1 MWAQS
6 TMCTVV
12 SGKAPARHEHNLAAI
27 STAFTHQ
34 LHGQNFCEEHKQTR
48 ENTISFR
55 NLRTR
60 KAFRM
65 H

>member
-34 LHGQNFCEEHKQTR
+34 LHGQNFCEEHKQTW
-48 ENTISFR
+48 ENTNAHTNTHKYKYKIWI
-55 NLRTR
+55 
-60 KAFRM
+60 
-65 H
+65 